1 MKKIL
6 CLTCILAL
14 LFAITGCSPNK
25 TYNIYY
31 DDIMFYVTPT
41 TQART
46 GDVVQVIVNSRE
58 GASFTISMDTLIL
71 SQQDIDDNLIIYE
84 FVMPAHDVSI
94 THKMEEQQQMN
105 TIQIPA
111 SMSRHRISYET
122 DYAFSGQ
129 YMVVTNPDEANLL
142 FAGFSLAYA
151 DKIEPYPNNFF
162 DTNIII
168 AFVKH
173 EGSGSIGHSLKS
185 ATVNG
190 NTLTLTIN
198 REVPYIGTCD
208 MASWLCL
215 VSVSKSMLPHGFVA
229 QIRIVDKE
237 V

>member
-1 MKKIL
+1 MLI
-6 CLTCILAL
+6 
-14 LFAITGCSPNK
+14 AITGCSSSK
-25 TYNIYY
+25 VYNIYY
-31 DDIMFYVTPT
+31 DDIMLYVTPT
-41 TQART
+41 TSAHP
-46 GDVVQVIVNSRE
+46 GDVVQVIVTARE
-58 GASFTISMDTLIL
+58 GASFVIFMDALIL
-71 SQQDIDDNLIIYE
+71 SQQDVDGNLIIYE
-84 FVMPAHDVSI
+84 FTMPAHDVSI
-94 THKMEEQQQMN
+94 THQMEEQQKMN

-122 DYAFSGQ
+122 EYAFSGQ
-129 YMVVTNPDEANLL
+129 YMVVTNPDEANTL
-142 FAGFSLAYA
+142 FAGFSLAHA

-185 ATVNG
+185 ATVNS

-215 VSVSKSMLPHGFVA
+215 VSVSKSMLPHGFVT
-229 QIRIVDKE
+229 QIAIIDKE